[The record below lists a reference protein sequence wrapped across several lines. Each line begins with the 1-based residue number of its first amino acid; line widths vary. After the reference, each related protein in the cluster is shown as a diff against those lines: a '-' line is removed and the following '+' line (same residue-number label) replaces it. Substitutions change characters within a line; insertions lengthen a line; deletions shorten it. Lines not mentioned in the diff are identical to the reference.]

1 MDIETMQLA
10 IETIAQLFDLENI
23 NRVVKLEDG
32 KEYEVV
38 FKRSSIQLLEGIT
51 KQNRI
56 NIFQNLYAQI
66 LTGQVMA
73 TDTTNIL
80 WAGMKNKTP
89 KVTLEWLM
97 DNIPL
102 DPKAEKEL
110 LKQVM
115 TVYLYDTRLIET
127 MKNSLKELE
136 ENTVKGTDEQGLD

>member
-23 NRVVKLEDG
+23 NRTVKLENG

-51 KQNRI
+51 KKNRI
-56 NIFQNLYAQI
+56 EVFQNLYSQI

-73 TDTTNIL
+73 TDTTNLL
-80 WAGMKNKTP
+80 WAGMKAKTP
-89 KVTLEWLM
+89 KATLERLM

-110 LKQVM
+110 LKQVLP
-115 TVYLYDTRLIET
+115 VYLYDTRLIET
-127 MKNSLKELE
+127 MKNSLKEFE
-136 ENTVKGTDEQGLD
+136 ENTAKGTDEQGLD